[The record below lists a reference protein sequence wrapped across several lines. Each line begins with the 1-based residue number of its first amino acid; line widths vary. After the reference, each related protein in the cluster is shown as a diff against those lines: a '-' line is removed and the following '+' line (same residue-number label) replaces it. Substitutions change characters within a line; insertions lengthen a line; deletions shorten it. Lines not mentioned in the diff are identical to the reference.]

1 MSFEMNKV
9 NQLNNHLSL
18 DIKITTF
25 KNLIRIVELLRERHR
40 EKNDMFGFIKD
51 KVTFIIRRNVSDEL
65 SIYGIREL

>member
-1 MSFEMNKV
+1 MNKV
-9 NQLNNHLSL
+9 NQRNNHLSL
-18 DIKITTF
+18 DIKITSF
-25 KNLIRIVELLRERHR
+25 KNLIRIVELLRERHT